1 VFKSFQNVLQVMVII
16 AALKQLWTELQAVV
30 QMQLLSL
37 EAAELAQQR
46 CWTRKQLVVLGC

>member
-1 VFKSFQNVLQVMVII
+1 MFKSFQNVLQVMVII